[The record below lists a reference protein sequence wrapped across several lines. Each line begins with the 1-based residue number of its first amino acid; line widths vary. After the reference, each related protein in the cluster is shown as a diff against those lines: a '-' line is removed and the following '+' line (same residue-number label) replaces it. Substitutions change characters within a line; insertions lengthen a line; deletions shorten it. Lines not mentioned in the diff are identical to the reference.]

1 MAGRNYIAP
10 RGLNLRPSQHSSL
23 HRLPPPDTPVH
34 LLEERVIAQSRDI
47 ELLLSDNQ
55 RLANAHVAL
64 KQDLAAAEQ
73 DIHRLTATAASVK
86 AERDA
91 QVREVYERSLKLEAE
106 ARSVNG
112 LVAEVDQ
119 VRANIEELRAERK
132 ELAQKLK
139 DVDVDLAK
147 TQLELQQM
155 AAVKAEI
162 EVMLKEIQ
170 RGRSAIEYERKM
182 HSNNL
187 ELSEAM
193 EKHMKSM
200 AQEIDKLRP
209 ELANAEKKAM
219 AAAAAAQAQAQ
230 GYPNLETGYGGN
242 FGPGPYV
249 THQVQGGVAPA
260 FQYAP
265 PPLPVVPNGPPA
277 AYDMQQQLQMQQQHQ
292 VYR

>member
-10 RGLNLRPSQHSSL
+10 RGLNLRPNQHSSL
-23 HRLPPPDTPVH
+23 HRLPPPDAPAN

-47 ELLLSDNQ
+47 ELLLLDNQ

-64 KQDLAAAEQ
+64 KQDLAAVEQ

-119 VRANIEELRAERK
+119 VRANIEDLRAERK
-132 ELAQKLK
+132 ELAEKLK
-139 DVDVDLAK
+139 DIDVDLAK
-147 TQLELQQM
+147 IQLELQQM
-155 AAVKAEI
+155 AAVKAET
-162 EVMLKEIQ
+162 EVIRKEIL

-200 AQEIDKLRP
+200 AQEINKLRP

-219 AAAAAAQAQAQ
+219 AAAAAAAAAQ

-242 FGPGPYV
+242 FGPGPYAA
-249 THQVQGGVAPA
+249 HQVQGGVAPA

-265 PPLPVVPNGPPA
+265 PPVPVVPHGPPA
-277 AYDMQQQLQMQQQHQ
+277 PYDMQQQQQQQ